1 MGITLHK
8 GKGLGARASGPF
20 LLCRVKGKCMELQ
33 EQLAEI
39 NRLKD
44 LVIDALT
51 DARAHPRELSMAL
64 LVICIE
70 AHRRGSS
77 MTDREIRLQLRDM
90 VVWLMRHGTL
100 VHKTEL
106 N

>member
-1 MGITLHK
+1 MELHLYT

-20 LLCRVKGKCMELQ
+20 LLRRVKGSMMELK

-39 NRLKD
+39 NRIKD
-44 LVIDALT
+44 LVLDALA
-51 DARAHPRELSMAL
+51 DAKVHPRELSLAL

-77 MTDREIRLQLRDM
+77 MNDREIRIQLRDM
-90 VVWLMRHGTL
+90 VKWLITTGTL
-100 VHKTEL
+100 VKKTDI